1 MEGTVQKKKIHYA
14 WWILVSCCF
23 MYAGSMALVNSIISV
38 YVLPVT
44 QALGIGRGD
53 FTFMLTT
60 QAISIIIAM
69 PIWGNLFQNDKV
81 NLNLALTIGALC
93 MIACPLM
100 CSFATSLIVFY
111 IAGFIGGIGIAA
123 TFTMAAPILC
133 GNWFAK
139 KYRGKM
145 IGIASAFA
153 GVSTI
158 FWAPL
163 FRWIIAE
170 AGYQTAYLINAI
182 LMAVLILPW
191 TIFVMKR
198 KPADK
203 GLQPF
208 GYDEAE
214 AAQEASS
221 ESKLSLGVKAS
232 DAVKTPAFWIILAG
246 VMITAL
252 GMGWNNSQ
260 SGIAA
265 ELLKGT
271 PEEANAAVVGAT
283 MVSAAAL
290 GNLIS
295 KLAMGAMIDRCKL
308 GITFVVFQAVWLCA
322 FLLWYCAGTNS
333 AVLIAGGF
341 CLGFCNAPSR
351 VGWAMAIRKVFGNA
365 DYSKIWGY
373 VATGSA
379 LVGGFATSIMH
390 WCYDFLGTYVPT
402 LIGGMVVVVL
412 IAILGVVSATFVGKY
427 KWEEI
432 EPTK

>member
-1 MEGTVQKKKIHYA
+1 M
-14 WWILVSCCF
+14 SCCF
-23 MYAGSMALVNSIISV
+23 MYAGSMALINSIISV

-60 QAISIIIAM
+60 QSISIIIAM

-111 IAGFIGGIGIAA
+111 IAGFVGGIGIAA

-170 AGYQTAYLINAI
+170 MGYQTAYLINAI

-208 GYDEAE
+208 GYDASE
-214 AAQEASS
+214 AAEDAAS

-232 DAVKTPAFWIILAG
+232 KAIKTPAFWIILVG

-271 PEEANAAVVGAT
+271 PEEANAAVIGAT

-322 FLLWYCAGTNS
+322 FLLWYFAGTTS

-341 CLGFCNAPSR
+341 CLGFSNAPSR

-390 WCYDFLGTYVPT
+390 WCYDILGTYMPT
-402 LIGGMVVVVL
+402 LIAGMVVVVL
-412 IAILGVVSATFVGKY
+412 IAILGIASSKFIGKY
-427 KWEEI
+427 EWEEI

>member
-1 MEGTVQKKKIHYA
+1 MEGTTPKKKIHYA

-23 MYAGSMALVNSIISV
+23 MYAGSMALINSIISV

-60 QAISIIIAM
+60 QSISIIIAM

-111 IAGFIGGIGIAA
+111 IAGFVGGIGIAA

-170 AGYQTAYLINAI
+170 MGYQTAYLINAI

-208 GYDEAE
+208 GYDASE
-214 AAQEASS
+214 AAEDAAS
-221 ESKLSLGVKAS
+221 ESKAI
-232 DAVKTPAFWIILAG
+232 KTPAFWIILVG

-271 PEEANAAVVGAT
+271 PEEANAAVIGAT

-322 FLLWYCAGTNS
+322 FLLWYFAGTTS

-341 CLGFCNAPSR
+341 CLGFSNAPSR

-390 WCYDFLGTYVPT
+390 WCYDILGTYMPT
-402 LIGGMVVVVL
+402 LIAGMVVVVL
-412 IAILGVVSATFVGKY
+412 IAILGIASSKFIGKY
-427 KWEEI
+427 EWEEI